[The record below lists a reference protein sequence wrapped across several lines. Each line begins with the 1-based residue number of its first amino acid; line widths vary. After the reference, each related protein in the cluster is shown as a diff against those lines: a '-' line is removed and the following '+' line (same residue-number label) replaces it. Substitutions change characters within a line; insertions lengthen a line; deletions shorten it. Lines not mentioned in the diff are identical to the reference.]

1 MIYLLQSIIDIL
13 QYVLYR
19 KSNQLLFL
27 YQLVLALV
35 LANRVAY
42 CVSSLICVSI
52 ISENDRPILLE

>member
-1 MIYLLQSIIDIL
+1 MIYLLLSIIDIL

-27 YQLVLALV
+27 YQLVLANL
-35 LANRVAY
+35 VAY